1 MAEKIL
7 VTRRLCRRYGKA
19 MVVDNVNITVE
30 KGQIYGLVGRNG
42 AGKTTLLRLL
52 SAQTLPT
59 SGEIELFGE
68 TSDAGLSRARA
79 RTGMMVDS
87 AAFYPYL
94 SARENLEY
102 YRLQRG
108 IPGKGRVDEALEF
121 VNLEHAGDQHFKHLS
136 MEMKQ
141 RLSLGLAIMS
151 YPDLLLLDE
160 PVNGLDPEAIAEFR
174 RILVSFRREREVT
187 LLVSSHSLSELSGL
201 ASQYGFLDKG
211 RMLEQISAPDLEEKC
226 RACLLLRVGD
236 PPSAALILER
246 QLGSCNYE
254 VLPDNLIRFY
264 DCLEQPQKVTAAIVK
279 GGVDLL
285 SAEISSMSPESYFQ
299 TLIGGAGNA

>member
-1 MAEKIL
+1 VAEKIV

-19 MVVDNVNITVE
+19 MAVDDVNISVE
-30 KGQIYGLVGRNG
+30 KGQVYGLVGRNG
-42 AGKTTLLRLL
+42 AGKTTVLRLL
-52 SAQTLPT
+52 SAQSLPT

-68 TSDAGLSRARA
+68 TSDAGLSKARA
-79 RTGMMVDS
+79 RTGAMVDI

-102 YRLQRG
+102 FRLQRG

-121 VNLEHAGDQHFKHLS
+121 VNLEHAGDQHFKHFP

-141 RLSLGLAIMS
+141 RLSLALAIMS

-174 RILVSFRREREVT
+174 RILISFRREREVT
-187 LLVSSHSLSELSGL
+187 MLVSSHSLPELTGL
-201 ASQYGFLDKG
+201 VTHYGFIDKG
-211 RMLEQISAPDLEEKC
+211 RMLEQISAADLEEKS

-236 PPSAALILER
+236 PASAAIILER

-254 VLPDNLIRFY
+254 VLPDNLIRLY
-264 DCLEQPQKVTAAIVK
+264 DFLEEPQKVTAAVVR

-285 SAEISSMSPESYFQ
+285 SAEISSANPESYFQ
-299 TLIGGAGNA
+299 ALIGGAGDA